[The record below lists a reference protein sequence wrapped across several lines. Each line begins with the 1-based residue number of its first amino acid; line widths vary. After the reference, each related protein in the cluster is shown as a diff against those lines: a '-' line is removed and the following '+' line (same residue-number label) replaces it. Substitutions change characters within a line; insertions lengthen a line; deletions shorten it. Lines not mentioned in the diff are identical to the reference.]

1 MIELSELK
9 ESDKGRMVIYRSKG
23 GDKIERGIV
32 SSWNDMFVFVRYE
45 LSYELARYSGA
56 FNLTAAATYSE
67 DLEFVE

>member
-32 SSWNDMFVFVRYE
+32 SSWNDKFIFVNYE
-45 LSYELARYSGA
+45 NYPDIAPGFY
-56 FNLTAAATYSE
+56 NPTAAATSPE
-67 DLEFVE
+67 DLEYEEVG